1 MSDAEKNW
9 KARQGQ
15 WSKNSIEG
23 VRLTPYF
30 CVAEALSRNC
40 LRTLTNLSYNI
51 SKKVMPSP
59 TEIRKGRVLDHQGS
73 PHLVLEMMHRT
84 QGRQAGF
91 VQTTLRNLDSGSTTT
106 TKFRSTDNVSFLHTE
121 TNKLEFSY
129 VDTEGY
135 HFMDPETYEDTVLP
149 AELMED
155 SKDFLVENT
164 AYDILFVDG
173 RAIQLQL
180 PVTIEMKVT
189 DAPEGL
195 KGDSVSNVQKSV
207 TLETGLVVHAP
218 LFIKT
223 GERIRINTETK
234 EYQGRA

>member
-1 MSDAEKNW
+1 MVKNNSGNQMRVRRRP
-9 KARQGQ
+9 RQIFYVAGKPM
-15 WSKNSIEG
+15 WNSLMPLPLQ
-23 VRLTPYF
+23 RRTF
-30 CVAEALSRNC
+30 RN
-40 LRTLTNLSYNI
+40 NQPA
-51 SKKVMPSP
+51 MPSP
-59 TEIRKGRVLDHQGS
+59 TEIRKGRVLDYQGA

-91 VQTTLRNLDSGSTTT
+91 VQTTLRNLNSGSTTT

-129 VDTEGY
+129 VDAEGY
-135 HFMDPETYEDTVLP
+135 HFMDPESYEDTVLP
-149 AELMED
+149 ADLMED

-173 RAIQLQL
+173 RAIELQL
-180 PVTIEMKVT
+180 PVTIEMEVT

-223 GERIRINTETK
+223 GERIRINTDTK

>member
-1 MSDAEKNW
+1 
-9 KARQGQ
+9 
-15 WSKNSIEG
+15 
-23 VRLTPYF
+23 
-30 CVAEALSRNC
+30 
-40 LRTLTNLSYNI
+40 
-51 SKKVMPSP
+51 MPSP
-59 TEIRKGRVLDHQGS
+59 TEIRKGRVLDFQGA

-180 PVTIEMKVT
+180 PVTIEMEVT

-223 GERIRINTETK
+223 GERIRINTENK